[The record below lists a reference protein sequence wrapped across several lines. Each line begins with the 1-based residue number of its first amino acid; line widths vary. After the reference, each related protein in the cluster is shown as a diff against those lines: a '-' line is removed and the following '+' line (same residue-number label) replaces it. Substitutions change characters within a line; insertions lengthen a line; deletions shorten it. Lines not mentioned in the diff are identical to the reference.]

1 MAYICIYDNV
11 PDAGGYRIHARSA
24 EFPYGYERD
33 ILAVS
38 EYFNAGTGDAESVA
52 IRYAPLKNDAYLFS
66 WILRH
71 PVVYVEGQRAWHTV
85 VHFLMD
91 ETEADAL
98 FRHPISGIVQWVDE
112 TARQIY
118 RDGHYDLPDKLR
130 LHSGREWPTGD
141 MESNAEIDDKILM
154 AGVSYCKEGKVK
166 NQLFLASKDPC
177 GEMDWIQKWTPY
189 ALRKRLSF
197 CLGLENKQES
207 TGVVFN
213 FPLRMS
219 LSQLRTA
226 SSEGAPVT
234 EKYWYGDRF
243 MNTVLLD
250 NCDRI
255 LSNLYEYPWLADLVF
270 KCVPEWEELALLAN
284 DDLSRGLSKLI
295 IETGVDNWVDLLDS
309 RKMSRIELEQLAAL
323 LGRQREL
330 KPLRNA
336 IGRRLKRSQ
345 RGRYAQ
351 SRNAYDAVGE
361 HPNGAQNHIQ
371 RPYGNDRD
379 NAEVHKILL
388 NHVLNAAAVVALVVV
403 AIALITLARQTL
415 MAGEIEVEQV
425 VYYCISR
432 EAAADVLKLCGAFVC
447 GFLAAVAGKRLL
459 SRLE

>member
-1 MAYICIYDNV
+1 MAYICIYDNN

-52 IRYAPLKNDAYLFS
+52 IRYAPLRNDAYLFS

-71 PVVYVEGQRAWHTV
+71 PVVYVEGQRAWHTA

-118 RDGHYDLPDKLR
+118 RGGQYKLPDMFR
-130 LHSGREWPTGD
+130 LYSGSEWSKVD
-141 MESNAEIDDKILM
+141 MEANAEIDDKILM
-154 AGVSYCKEGKVK
+154 AGVSYCKEGKIK

-177 GEMDWIQKWTPY
+177 GELDWIQKWTPY

-213 FPLRMS
+213 FPLHMS

-243 MNTVLLD
+243 TNTVLLD

-255 LSNLYEYPWLADLVF
+255 LSWLDAYPWLKDMVC
-270 KCVPEWEELALLAN
+270 KIVTEWEELALLA
-284 DDLSRGLSKLI
+284 DDNLSRGLSKLI
-295 IETGVDNWVDLLDS
+295 IKTGVNNWVNMLDS
-309 RKMSRIELEQLAAL
+309 REMSRIELERLASL
-323 LGRQREL
+323 LGKQKEL

-345 RGRYAQ
+345 RGRYEQ
-351 SRNAYDAVGE
+351 RRKAYDAVGE
-361 HPNGAQNHIQ
+361 RPNEVQNHIQ
-371 RPYGNDRD
+371 NPYGNDRD
-379 NAEVHKILL
+379 NSELHKILL
-388 NHVLNAAAVVALVVV
+388 NHVLNAAAVVALAVV

-415 MAGEIEVEQV
+415 MASEIEVEQV

-432 EAAADVLKLCGAFVC
+432 EAAVDVLKLCGAFAC
-447 GFLAAVAGKRLL
+447 GFLAALAGKRLL
-459 SRLE
+459 SRLK